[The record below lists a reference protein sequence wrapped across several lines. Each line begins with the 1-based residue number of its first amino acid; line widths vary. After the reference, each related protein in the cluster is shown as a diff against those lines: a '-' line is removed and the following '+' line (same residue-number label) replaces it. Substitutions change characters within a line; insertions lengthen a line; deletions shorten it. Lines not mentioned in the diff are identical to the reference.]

1 MTKSQMIK
9 VRNII
14 TVIFLSY
21 LTLQIINYFASSAF
35 YLSLAINFSN
45 RYMLFALAYFLICK
59 NLKHHEKQTKVFMF
73 LVLSIFI
80 LTLTPIIFYIFNI
93 KEFDLNDPFSSL
105 TYINIVLHLLS
116 IYTIT
121 YSFRIIRKINTSR
134 LSKKKFFYLP
144 HIIYLTLMALF
155 IIIDFEL
162 LAIPQLVLDAIGFLG
177 AVILLRSIVRF
188 QYVVIE

>member
-1 MTKSQMIK
+1 MTKTKMIR

-21 LTLQIINYFASSAF
+21 LTLQIINYFASSTF
-35 YLSLAINFSN
+35 YLSLTINFSN

-59 NLKHHEKQTKVFMF
+59 NLKHHERQTKVFIF

-93 KEFDLNDPFSSL
+93 KKFDLNDPFSSL

-116 IYTIT
+116 IYTIIF
-121 YSFRIIRKINTSR
+121 SFRIIRKINTSR
-134 LSKKKFFYLP
+134 TSKKKFFYLP
-144 HIIYLTLMALF
+144 HITYLVLIGLF
-155 IIIDFEL
+155 ILIDFEII
-162 LAIPQLVLDAIGFLG
+162 AIKSLYLDAIGFIG
-177 AVILLRSIVRF
+177 AVILLRSITRF
-188 QYVVIE
+188 QYVIIE